1 MTTTSAAFAGF
12 TLLVLAVY
20 YALPRRGQ
28 NAWLL
33 LASYAFI
40 LTWAWQFAVV
50 LFAITLVNYW
60 LGRQLSARPGQN
72 APRAWLWLGILFNV
86 GAILHFKNVNFY
98 LPELLALAARLAPG
112 GAPSPALQFLL
123 PLGVSYYTLQAI
135 SYLVDVSRGL
145 LPASA
150 NLVDFSLY
158 MAYFPKLVA
167 GPIERARTFLPRL
180 AQPRMVDN
188 AQLARSLTL
197 IVVGLL
203 RKIVLADTLSAL
215 IPNSV
220 FLQPRRYSAPEM
232 AVYLLAYGFA
242 LYNDF
247 AGYTSLARGVSGL
260 FGIELSP
267 NFMQPYFART
277 FTEFWTRWHISL
289 SQWLRDYIYFPLSR
303 ALARRFPNRQH
314 AANLVL
320 PPLVTLLVSAA
331 WHATW
336 LHRTVLLGGLLHG
349 AYLIG
354 ERLLALRRPLP
365 PPDRWRR
372 RWQWLGALIVF
383 SLTLLAWVPFRE
395 GSGIGQTLMVWIRL
409 VDVRGWVLPDTRVLI
424 PVGLSVGLD
433 WLQWRRQD
441 ETVFLSWPLLARSAG
456 LALAVAAIVIV
467 AGLSPSGAAPF
478 VYQGF

>member
-1 MTTTSAAFAGF
+1 MTPTSAAFAGF

-33 LASYAFI
+33 LASYVFI
-40 LTWAWQFAVV
+40 VTWAWQFAVV
-50 LFAITLVNYW
+50 LCAITLVNYW
-60 LGRQLSARPGQN
+60 LGRQLEKRPGRSQ
-72 APRAWLWLGILFNV
+72 PRGWLWLGILFNV
-86 GAILHFKNVNFY
+86 AAILHFKNVNFY
-98 LPELLALAARLAPG
+98 APELLALAARLAPG
-112 GAPSPALQFLL
+112 SAPSPALQFLL

-167 GPIERARTFLPRL
+167 GPIERARAFLPKL
-180 AQPRMVDN
+180 AQPRVVDN

-197 IVVGLL
+197 IVVGLA
-203 RKIVLADTLSAL
+203 RKIVLADTLLAL
-215 IPNSV
+215 IPNSA
-220 FLQPRRYSAPEM
+220 FLQAGRYSAPDI
-232 AVYLLAYGFA
+232 AVYLLGYGVA

-247 AGYTSLARGVSGL
+247 AGYTGLARGVSGL
-260 FGIELSP
+260 FGLELSP
-267 NFMQPYFART
+267 NFLQPYFART

-314 AANLVL
+314 AANLLL

-336 LHRTVLLGGLLHG
+336 LHRTLLLWGLLHA

-372 RWQWLGALIVF
+372 RWQWLGMLIVF

-395 GSGIGQTLMVWIRL
+395 GSGVADTLAVWGRL
-409 VDVRGWVLPDTRVLI
+409 VDVRGWMLPDWRLLI

-441 ETVFLSWPLLARSAG
+441 ETVFLAWPLLARAAA
-456 LALAVAAIVIV
+456 LALVVAGIVIV
-467 AGLSPSGAAPF
+467 AGLSSTGSPPF